1 MQARILLDHD
11 TVHATTNITEIREAI
26 ESGKKVWVELERQSH
41 DADVLLAETLKL
53 HPLTI
58 EDIWHQ
64 GSQPKIDDYPR
75 YLYVVVHGIGSARRN
90 KLELVEVDVV
100 IGPTWL
106 LTYDRDGLVADDV
119 GTALEHAPRVL
130 GKGVAWLAHAFL
142 DRVVDRYL
150 PVIDQLDTEI
160 DQLENDVIDQAGTR
174 RGKRVLTRI
183 LAFKRMLQTLRRMSI
198 HQREILLKLS
208 RGEYD
213 EIPPEALPF
222 YRDVYDHFLR
232 VQDIT
237 EGYRDLVTSA
247 LDAYLSVQSNR
258 MNEIV
263 KALTLMSTVMLP
275 LSFIAGVYGMN
286 FKTEQSPYNMPELGW
301 ELGYPYVLGLMAVV
315 AGVIVFWFWYKGWI
329 GDRQERAPRAR
340 RRASSRRKRKG
351 AAKPTGAPELSISSE
366 LDKLHAVDDVDDDD
380 DDGDDAPDAP
390 VAPAARAR
398 RS

>member
-1 MQARILLDHD
+1 VQARILLDHD
-11 TVHATTNITEIREAI
+11 TVHDTTNVTEIREAI
-26 ESGKKVWVELERQSH
+26 ESGKKMWIELERQSH
-41 DADVLLAETLKL
+41 DADVLLADTLKL

-64 GSQPKIDDYPR
+64 GSQPKIDDYPN

-90 KLELVEVDVV
+90 KLELVEIDVV

-106 LTYDRDGLVADDV
+106 VTYDRDGLVSDDI
-119 GTALEHAPRVL
+119 GTACDHAPRML
-130 GKGVAWLAHAFL
+130 GKGVAWLAHAVL

-160 DQLENDVIDQAGTR
+160 DDLENDVLDQAGTP
-174 RGKRVLTRI
+174 RGKKVLARI

-208 RGEYD
+208 RGEYE

-286 FKTEQSPYNMPELGW
+286 FKGEKSPYNMPELEW
-301 ELGYPYVLGLMAVV
+301 YLGYPFALVLMSTV
-315 AGVIVFWFWYKGWI
+315 AGGILLWFRHKGWI
-329 GDRQERAPRAR
+329 GDRPSSS
-340 RRASSRRKRKG
+340 SSRPFRFSSSRKRK
-351 AAKPTGAPELSISSE
+351 APAKPVIEAPGG
-366 LDKLHAVDDVDDDD
+366 DG
-380 DDGDDAPDAP
+380 GDDRDRDP
-390 VAPAARAR
+390 
-398 RS
+398 STSS

>member
-11 TVHATTNITEIREAI
+11 TIHATTNVTEIREAI
-26 ESGKKVWVELERQSH
+26 ESGTKIWVELERQSH
-41 DADVLLAETLKL
+41 DAEVLLADVLKI

-58 EDIWHQ
+58 EDIWGQ
-64 GSQPKIDDYPR
+64 GSHPKIDDYPN
-75 YLYVVVHGIGSARRN
+75 YLYVVVHGIGSARRSQ
-90 KLELVEVDVV
+90 LALVEVDVL

-106 LTYDRDGLVADDV
+106 VTHDREGLVADDL
-119 GTALEHAPRVL
+119 GTALDHAPRML
-130 GKGVAWLAHAFL
+130 GKGVAWLAHSVL

-150 PVIDQLDTEI
+150 PVIDQLDSEI
-160 DQLENDVIDQAGTR
+160 DQLENDVLEMAGTP
-174 RGKRVLTRI
+174 RGKRVLARI
-183 LAFKRMLQTLRRMSI
+183 LAFKRLLQSLRRMSI

-232 VQDIT
+232 VQDIS

-263 KALTLMSTVMLP
+263 KALTLISTVMLP

-286 FKTEQSPYNMPELGW
+286 FKGEKSPYNMPELEW
-301 ELGYPYVLGLMAVV
+301 YFGYPFALGIMATIALSAVL
-315 AGVIVFWFWYKGWI
+315 WFRHKGWI
-329 GDRQERAPRAR
+329 GNPRPR
-340 RRASSRRKRKG
+340 SEASTRKKKKT
-351 AAKPTGAPELSISSE
+351 AKPPIVEAPGGG
-366 LDKLHAVDDVDDDD
+366 DPPDDH
-380 DDGDDAPDAP
+380 PT
-390 VAPAARAR
+390 
-398 RS
+398 